1 MIINCGTFIKI
12 IKIIGRTAKSVTKLL
27 IFSGLHIW
35 RWIPTIPTTF
45 PTVSYSDVTF
55 SMQVQ
60 RPGYPG
66 NFWLKIMAES
76 DEQMSVDGQV
86 SSVVSAAPDS
96 LEAVASSSN
105 TSFNHPNVS

>member
-1 MIINCGTFIKI
+1 
-12 IKIIGRTAKSVTKLL
+12 
-27 IFSGLHIW
+27 
-35 RWIPTIPTTF
+35 
-45 PTVSYSDVTF
+45 
-55 SMQVQ
+55 MQVQ

-96 LEAVASSSN
+96 LETVASTSN